1 MLDDKASEEEVL
13 LFIQTIRRM
22 RRIRDFDYTQC
33 MTAAALLRLSTY
45 LRGQP
50 QVLEGEPPNTL
61 AESDDVGSIDE
72 KRFFR
77 LLRHCYRGTQ
87 FPILFREIAMPSH
100 AALFTIELDFSNI
113 GSAGLAFQEFV
124 RLFPQHFGL
133 ENIAEL
139 DAAIANAC
147 DRAAKPS
154 HQSRKDLIYNY
165 IKYKYNNDGRME
177 RRNPLLPRLPNDGQE
192 PVGASRFRRAMAE
205 MEDYARCPSSFNQ
218 LFTTLLNEIS
228 FTSKKMHSLL
238 EDGFR
243 REDIERLVGSTG
255 LASSDSQFR
264 CMFCGGTATRHK
276 DKVSC
281 FVKREA
287 PHHPDINWESVP
299 WRQSRIGRL
308 YLKNNRPFINI
319 AECWDYGKG
328 RFTHLGGHKPSRS
341 QQGSN
346 KKASQP
352 YSKKSFAAR
361 DGHRPRRDQ
370 SSARSVGSTHS
381 YNSSATGRSYRSQ
394 ASEGSYRSR
403 SSDGRNDSH
412 RSARSND
419 SYRSQSNASD
429 ASRQSHRSGNTD
441 RPKARGRGSSP
452 HPDAS
457 KSRASDTYR
466 AQDRRTGKSA
476 AVPSRAGH
484 TGSSTNKGRPEV
496 KEVTTLPLYSAIVTN
511 PPLTLDSLRERR
523 NEASCDG
530 RPPAV
535 EVRIDGI
542 SRLALLDTG
551 SVKLSYIRRS
561 LANSYRDHIINMNR
575 VYARVLFTKSK
586 VPLTEFINYPLLQI
600 HSHSVNSPVD
610 IQYDMRDT
618 LMCIVDDDKL
628 PYDIIIG
635 LPDIRR
641 HDLTTRFRHLFL
653 EAWPAQGTRVAKDKL
668 LTKDVDTDCIESD
681 DNTDLPDPLPWDD
694 MWYKVLYAT

>member
-452 HPDAS
+452 RPDAS

-466 AQDRRTGKSA
+466 AQDRRSGKSA
-476 AVPSRAGH
+476 AVHSRAGH
-484 TGSSTNKGRPEV
+484 TGSSTTKGRPEV
-496 KEVTTLPLYSAIVTN
+496 KEVTVLQLYSAIVTN

-523 NEASCDG
+523 KEASCDG

-542 SRLALLDTG
+542 SRLALLDSG
-551 SVKLSYIRRS
+551 SVKLFNTRRS
-561 LANSYRDHIINMNR
+561 
-575 VYARVLFTKSK
+575 
-586 VPLTEFINYPLLQI
+586 
-600 HSHSVNSPVD
+600 
-610 IQYDMRDT
+610 
-618 LMCIVDDDKL
+618 
-628 PYDIIIG
+628 
-635 LPDIRR
+635 
-641 HDLTTRFRHLFL
+641 
-653 EAWPAQGTRVAKDKL
+653 
-668 LTKDVDTDCIESD
+668 
-681 DNTDLPDPLPWDD
+681 
-694 MWYKVLYAT
+694 